1 MRDRAPALGLLSSVE
16 APTLALI
23 LGTYGVWAWSTT
35 TLVALSL
42 PLALIA
48 LTLALVLHASLTHEV
63 IHGHPTPWRGL
74 NAMMMR
80 PGLGL
85 VVPYGRFRDQH
96 LAHHYDENLTD
107 PYDDPETN
115 FLDPTVWAR
124 LPAPLRVV
132 LRANNTLMG
141 RLFLGPAL
149 STAVFVAEDAKAIA
163 RGDVAVRNSWLAH
176 GLAVVPVGLWLGFVA
191 SMPLRGYLVAC
202 YLAMSIL
209 RLRTFLEHRAH
220 AQARARTVVI
230 EDRGLFAFLFLN
242 NNFHVVHHMHPRVAW
257 YKLPAQYFGNRDH
270 YLRRNDGYLYRSYAQ
285 VIATYFWR
293 AKDPVP
299 HPLWTQATP
308 QTLSSAPLSPLD
320 PVRSPMPIAPQP
332 LVKAED

>member
-1 MRDRAPALGLLSSVE
+1 MGDRPRTQGALSAIEL
-16 APTLALI
+16 PTLALI
-23 LGTYGVWAWSTT
+23 AGTYGVWMWSTT
-35 TLVALSL
+35 ALATLSL

-48 LTLALVLHASLTHEV
+48 LTLALVLHASLTHEA
-63 IHGHPTPWRGL
+63 IHGHPTPWAGL
-74 NAMMMR
+74 NAALMR

-96 LAHHYDENLTD
+96 LAHHFDENLTD

-115 FLDPTVWAR
+115 FMDPSVWAR
-124 LPAPLRVV
+124 LPAGLRAV
-132 LRANNTLMG
+132 LRINNTLIG
-141 RLFLGPAL
+141 RLLLGPLL
-149 STAVFVAEDAKAIA
+149 SSVLFMAEDVKAIA
-163 RGDVAVRNSWLAH
+163 RGDIAVRKSWLAH
-176 GLAVVPVGLWLGFVA
+176 AASLLPVALWLGYVA
-191 SMPLRGYLVAC
+191 AIPLWAYLLAC
-202 YLAMSIL
+202 YAAMSVL

-230 EDRGLFAFLFLN
+230 EDRGVFAFLFLN

-257 YKLPAQYFGNRDH
+257 YDLPARYFANRDH

-308 QTLSSAPLSPLD
+308 QTMSSTPLSPVD
-320 PVRSPMPIAPQP
+320 AVRSPLPIAPQP
-332 LVKAED
+332 LVKPED